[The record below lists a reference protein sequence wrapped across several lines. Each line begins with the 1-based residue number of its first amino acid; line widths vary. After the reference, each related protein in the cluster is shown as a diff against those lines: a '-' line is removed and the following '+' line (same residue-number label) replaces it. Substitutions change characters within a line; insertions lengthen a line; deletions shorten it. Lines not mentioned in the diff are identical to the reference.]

1 MPDDSKK
8 YTRYVYLLTHNPG
21 LVKDM
26 PLIKAHVAHIK
37 MLEER
42 DQLELCGPFTD
53 FDGGMVIL
61 KNVSYSEAKIIADN
75 DPFVVS
81 GVESYEL
88 RTWELSCDENNHM
101 GMG

>member
-1 MPDDSKK
+1 MADDSKK

-26 PLIKAHVAHIK
+26 PLIKAHVAHLK
-37 MLEER
+37 MLDESH
-42 DQLELCGPFTD
+42 QLELCGPFTD

-61 KNVSYSEAKIIADN
+61 KNVNRDEAKTIAEN

-88 RTWELSCDENNHM
+88 RTWELSCEENNHM